1 MANLDISYCYRIL
14 KEGTSTIGA
23 NAIPTNLTDLTLHGV
38 QMSAEL
44 LTELVDRL
52 TYIKV
57 LTLCGMMAVDDD
69 TLDNVSK
76 LTTYCFKMSTKGVL
90 TLCSLYYVLQII
102 HF

>member
-1 MANLDISYCYRIL
+1 
-14 KEGTSTIGA
+14 
-23 NAIPTNLTDLTLHGV
+23 
-38 QMSAEL
+38 MSAEL
-44 LTELVDRL
+44 LTELVDKL

-76 LTTYCFKMSTKGVL
+76 LSFKMSTKGVL
-90 TLCSLYYVLQII
+90 TLCLLYYVLQII